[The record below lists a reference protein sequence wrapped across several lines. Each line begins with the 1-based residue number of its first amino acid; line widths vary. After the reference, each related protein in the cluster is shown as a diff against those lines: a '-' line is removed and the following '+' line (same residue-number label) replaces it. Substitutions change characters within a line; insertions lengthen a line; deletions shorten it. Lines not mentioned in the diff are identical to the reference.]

1 MSINYRISWLIPV
14 ALALAVS
21 ASVIAIQAQNANPTS
36 KTQVVLLGT
45 GNPPADP
52 DRSGPATAIVVNGT
66 PYLVDFGAG
75 VVRRAKSA
83 VADRGIAAL
92 EPTNFRVVFVTH
104 LHSDHTV
111 GYPDLILT
119 PWVLGRRVPLEVY
132 GPPGIK
138 SMTDHILQAYSADF
152 ETRSEHYKEKLYSVG
167 SFPEGHKVNAH
178 EIKSGVIYKD
188 ANVTVTAFA
197 TKHAMES
204 YGYRFDTPDR
214 SIVISGDTNPTQAT
228 IDACNG
234 CDILI
239 HEVLTREWLA
249 KRPDFHNYAARFHT
263 TTTQLAELAG
273 KAKPRLLIL
282 YHASIAWRP
291 AVDNQRSRP
300 EDLLSEMMSL
310 YSGHVVVGRDLD
322 VY

>member
-1 MSINYRISWLIPV
+1 MANLISAVAAIVALGALIP
-14 ALALAVS
+14 A
-21 ASVIAIQAQNANPTS
+21 PR
-36 KTQVVLLGT
+36 TQVVMLGT

-52 DRSGPATAIVVNGT
+52 DRSGPATAIVVDGT

-83 VADRGIAAL
+83 VVDKGIAGL
-92 EPTNFRVVFVTH
+92 DPVNLRVAFVTH

-119 PWVLGRRVPLEVY
+119 PWVIGRRVPLEVY
-132 GPPGIK
+132 GPTGIQA
-138 SMTDHILQAYSADF
+138 MTEHIMAAYQADF
-152 ETRSEHYKEKLYSVG
+152 ETRMKDRELYTVG
-167 SFPEGHKVNAH
+167 AFREGHAVNAH
-178 EIKSGVIYKD
+178 EIKPGVVYKD

-239 HEVLTREWLA
+239 HEVLTHDWLSR
-249 KRPDFHNYAARFHT
+249 RPDFHAYAAAHHT
-263 TTTQLAELAG
+263 TTTQLTELAT
-273 KAKPRLLIL
+273 KAKPGLLVL
-282 YHASIAWRP
+282 YHASLSIRP
-291 AVDNQRSRP
+291 AVDNQRSTAAT
-300 EDLLSEMMSL
+300 LLSEMAK
-310 YSGHVVVGRDLD
+310 YPGRVVVARDLD

>member
-1 MSINYRISWLIPV
+1 MFTGHYLRHGA
-14 ALALAVS
+14 ALALVALIS
-21 ASVIAIQAQNANPTS
+21 TTAAHAQQ
-36 KTQVVLLGT
+36 TQVVLLGT

-83 VADRGIAAL
+83 VVDRGIAGL
-92 EPTNFRVVFVTH
+92 DPVKLRVVFATH

-119 PWVLGRRVPLEVY
+119 PWVLGRPVPLEVY
-132 GPPGIK
+132 GPSGIAH
-138 SMTDHILQAYSADF
+138 MTEHVLEAYREDF
-152 ETRSEHYKEKLYSVG
+152 ATRTKDRHLFTVG
-167 SFPEGHKVNAH
+167 AFAEGHAVNAH
-178 EIKSGVIYKD
+178 EIKPGIVYKD

-228 IDACNG
+228 IDACRG
-234 CDILI
+234 CDVLI
-239 HEVLTREWLA
+239 HEVLTHEWLA
-249 KRPDFHNYAARFHT
+249 KRRDFQAYAAQFHT
-263 TTTQLAELAG
+263 TTSQLTELA
-273 KAKPRLLIL
+273 KQAKPGLLIL
-282 YHASIAWRP
+282 YHASLSWRP
-291 AVDNQRSRP
+291 AVDSERSSP
-300 EDLLSEMMSL
+300 ATLLAEMSK
-310 YSGHVVVGRDLD
+310 YPGHVVVGRDLD